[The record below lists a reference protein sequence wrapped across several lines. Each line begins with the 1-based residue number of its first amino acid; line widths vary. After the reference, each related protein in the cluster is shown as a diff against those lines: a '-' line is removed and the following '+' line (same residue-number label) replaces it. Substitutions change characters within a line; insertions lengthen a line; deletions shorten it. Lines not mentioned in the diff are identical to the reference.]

1 MERASHDPKA
11 VITTY
16 EGKHNH
22 DVPAARGNSH
32 DTVGSSIY
40 PTSMDAILRTKPE
53 ETDTISLDL
62 GVGMSLSPDNVSVER
77 PQPMEAEPDRNQI
90 HIMGSNC
97 SKLIQTIPS
106 SAYYRIS
113 NDGIDQREIREN
125 QGGNFTFEAPP
136 LSRSSN
142 PYQQSM
148 GGLLMGP

>member
-22 DVPAARGNSH
+22 DVPAARSNGH

-40 PTSMDAILRTKPE
+40 STSMDAILRTKLE

-62 GVGMSLSPDNVSVER
+62 GVGMSLSPENGLNER
-77 PQPMEAEPDRNQI
+77 SQSMERKPDRTHIQ
-90 HIMGSNC
+90 IMGSDR
-97 SKLIQTIPS
+97 SRLIQATPS
-106 SAYYRIS
+106 SAYYSIAS
-113 NDGIDQREIREN
+113 DAVDQRAVREN

-136 LSRSSN
+136 INRSSY
-142 PYQQSM
+142 PYPQSM
-148 GGLLMGP
+148 GSLLMGP